1 MDKLLDKILKFILE
15 SLEKMFS
22 LIDKLFVLICSLTE
36 QLFDLICRLLEKIL
50 DFIIYSRDKIDK
62 ILYDAPI
69 PSLFEFLI
77 FEVIFSPNPKRV
89 LMDKIVELFYDLKD
103 TILEFIRKAMHIIFE
118 FVILYP
124 YTTMV
129 ISLLI
134 MYIIIF
140 FIIFIIRIIIRYRTG
155 R

>member
-1 MDKLLDKILKFILE
+1 MDKLLDKLLKFILE
-15 SLEKMFS
+15 SLEKMFA
-22 LIDKLFVLICSLTE
+22 LIDK
-36 QLFDLICRLLEKIL
+36 LFDLICRLLEKIL
-50 DFIIYSRDKIDK
+50 GFIIYSSNKIDQ
-62 ILYDAPI
+62 LFSDAPI
-69 PSLFEFLI
+69 TSLFDFLI

-103 TILEFIRKAMHIIFE
+103 TILKFIRKTMHIIFE

-129 ISLLI
+129 IGLLI

-140 FIIFIIRIIIRYRTG
+140 VIIFIIRIIIRYRTG

>member
-22 LIDKLFVLICSLTE
+22 LIDKLFALICSLTE

-50 DFIIYSRDKIDK
+50 DFIIYSRDKIDQ

-69 PSLFEFLI
+69 PSLFDFLI

-89 LMDKIVELFYDLKD
+89 LMDKIV
-103 TILEFIRKAMHIIFE
+103 EFIRKAMHIIFE